1 MAIEKRPSKPRGCGS
16 SRPSRPRDTGRVLAR
31 IEGDLNVGS
40 VTRDLLETVGRE
52 LAALW
57 EQLEAVYESGFVETA
72 NRRRPLRLGAA
83 ALIALGI
90 AYGVTYRKRKALGLS
105 E

>member
-1 MAIEKRPSKPRGCGS
+1 
-16 SRPSRPRDTGRVLAR
+16 VAR
-31 IEGDLNVGS
+31 IADDLNVGS

-52 LAALW
+52 LAALY

-72 NRRRPLRLGAA
+72 DPRRWLRLAAGALVAVGIACGVTRRR
-83 ALIALGI
+83 
-90 AYGVTYRKRKALGLS
+90 KAHGPT